1 MKIEV
6 SIGEI
11 VDKLSILDIKQR
23 KIPDAGK
30 LANIQREYQYL
41 YEIVFSMLNVNIDEY
56 NQLLLVNEEL
66 WNIEDDIRIKEKNK
80 EFDEDFIR
88 LARLVYVT
96 NDIRFEIKKVIN
108 LKYNSNF
115 QEEKSYEQ
123 YQ

>member
-11 VDKLSILDIKQR
+11 VDKLSILAIKR
-23 KIPDAGK
+23 KKITDMTK
-30 LANIQREYQYL
+30 LINIETEYL
-41 YEIVFSMLNVNIDEY
+41 YLHEIVFADLNINADDYE
-56 NQLLLVNEEL
+56 QLLLVNEEL

-96 NDIRFEIKKVIN
+96 NDIRFELKNIIN
-108 LKYNSNF
+108 LKYESKF
-115 QEEKSYEQ
+115 IEEKSYER

>member
-6 SIGEI
+6 SVGEI
-11 VDKLSILDIKQR
+11 VDKLSILDIKRQ
-23 KIPDAGK
+23 KITDPAK
-30 LANIQREYQYL
+30 LENIQREYQYL
-41 YEIVFSMLNVNIDEY
+41 YEIVFSMLTVNIDEY
-56 NQLLLVNEEL
+56 NQLLLVNKKL

-108 LKYNSNF
+108 SKYNSNF
-115 QEEKSYEQ
+115 REEKSYEK
-123 YQ
+123 Y

>member
-1 MKIEV
+1 MTIEV

-23 KIPDAGK
+23 KITDAGK

>member
-23 KIPDAGK
+23 KITDAGK

-41 YEIVFSMLNVNIDEY
+41 YEIVFSMLNVTIDEY

>member
-6 SIGEI
+6 SVGEI
-11 VDKLSILDIKQR
+11 VDKLSILDIKRQ
-23 KIPDAGK
+23 KITDPAK
-30 LANIQREYQYL
+30 LENIQREYQYL
-41 YEIVFSMLNVNIDEY
+41 YEIVFSMLTVNIDEY
-56 NQLLLVNEEL
+56 NQLLLVNEKL

-108 LKYNSNF
+108 SKYNSNF
-115 QEEKSYEQ
+115 REEKSYEK
-123 YQ
+123 Y

>member
-23 KIPDAGK
+23 KITDACK

>member
-11 VDKLSILDIKQR
+11 VDKLSILDIKQQ
-23 KIPDAGK
+23 KITDADK

-41 YEIVFSMLNVNIDEY
+41 YEIVFSMLNVNPDEY